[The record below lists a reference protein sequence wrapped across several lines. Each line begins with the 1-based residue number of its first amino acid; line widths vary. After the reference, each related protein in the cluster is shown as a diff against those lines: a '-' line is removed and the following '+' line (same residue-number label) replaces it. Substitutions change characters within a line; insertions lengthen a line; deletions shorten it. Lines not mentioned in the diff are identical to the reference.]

1 MHGMLILFDC
11 LTCSAYHCSIVLVFV
26 QILLS
31 IFAVLSST
39 IVIRFDFIGL
49 MNDADA
55 LQGML
60 VDCLRCISDTF
71 VRSRCISFECWP
83 AIP

>member
-1 MHGMLILFDC
+1 ML
-11 LTCSAYHCSIVLVFV
+11 VLVFV

-39 IVIRFDFIGL
+39 IVICFGFISL
-49 MNDADA
+49 INDADA

-60 VDCLRCISDTF
+60 VDYLRCISDTF
-71 VRSRCISFECWP
+71 VRSRCISFEMSVRQRFHDGLLLLLTHMKKNQC
-83 AIP
+83 